1 MPYLPV
7 AHVVW
12 RMWRHEDSGAGE
24 AIRKK
29 WLAEILD
36 SSLDVS
42 FVVGNMH
49 QFPTQFLLLGVFWP
63 PRLPV

>member
-1 MPYLPV
+1 
-7 AHVVW
+7 
-12 RMWRHEDSGAGE
+12 MWRHEDSGAGE